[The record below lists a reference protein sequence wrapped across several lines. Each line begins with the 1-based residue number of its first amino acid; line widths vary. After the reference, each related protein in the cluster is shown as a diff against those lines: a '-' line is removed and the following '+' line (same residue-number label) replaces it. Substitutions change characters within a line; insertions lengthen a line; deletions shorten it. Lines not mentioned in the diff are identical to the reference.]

1 MTDAI
6 QGNEFLKLVAPL
18 QALEVLLGFGHLE
31 SERCDVT
38 SGVGRVLAQTVVVPF
53 DYPPFDRATVDGY
66 AVRSVDVQGASNA
79 VPATVDVIGR
89 IEAGRVFDG
98 RVGPGQALAVPTGG
112 VLPDGAN
119 AVVMVEDTAEVAGGL
134 VEVYRAVGVGRN
146 ILHRGE
152 DAGEGQTLLG
162 AGTRLRAHHIGALC
176 GFGFETVSVVRRP
189 VVGVLATGN
198 EIVPPDQVP
207 GPGQIRD
214 VNQYAMAAGVESHG
228 WRARRGGIVSDD
240 LEALTAAVDG
250 LLGDCDVVLLSGG
263 SSVGVRDL
271 TATALEQLGGKI
283 LFHGVA
289 VKPGRPTICAV
300 VDGKPVFGVPGHPV
314 SSAVS
319 FELFVVPLLRAIEG
333 EDFGLGQM
341 DVRSWPDA
349 RMWPTRQRA
358 VLARRV
364 ASVAG
369 RDEFIRVRLRMDAQ
383 DRWLADPVPGDS
395 SVLTSV
401 VSAHGL
407 VQLRAGLEGLEAGA
421 DVEVLT
427 YG

>member
-1 MTDAI
+1 MTEGI
-6 QGNEFLKLVAPL
+6 QGNEFLKLVPPL
-18 QALEVLLGFGHLE
+18 QALKVLSEFGGLEPEAAEVA
-31 SERCDVT
+31 DA
-38 SGVGRVLAQTVVVPF
+38 VGRVLAESVVVPH

-66 AVRSVDVQGASNA
+66 AVRSLDVQGASNG
-79 VPATVDVIGR
+79 VPATLESIGR

-112 VLPDGAN
+112 VLPRGAD

-134 VEVYRAVGVGRN
+134 VEVYRAAGVGRN
-146 ILHRGE
+146 VLHRGE
-152 DAGEGQTLLG
+152 DAGEGQILLV
-162 AGTRLRAHHIGALC
+162 AGTRLRSHHIGALC
-176 GFGFETVSVVRRP
+176 GLGIGTASVVRRP

-198 EIVPPDQVP
+198 EIVSPDQEP

-214 VNQYAMAAGVESHG
+214 VNQHAMAAAVESRG
-228 WRARRGGIVSDD
+228 WRAIRGGIVPDRLD
-240 LEALTAAVDG
+240 ELTASVAG
-250 LLGDCDVVLLSGG
+250 LLSDCDVVLLSGG

-271 TATALEQLGGKI
+271 TATALERLGGRI

-289 VKPGRPTICAV
+289 VKPGRPTICAMV
-300 VDGKPVFGVPGHPV
+300 NGKPVFGMPGHPV

-319 FELFVVPLLRAIEG
+319 FELFVAPLLRSIEG
-333 EDFGLGQM
+333 EVFGLGEM

-358 VLARRV
+358 LLARRV
-364 ASVAG
+364 ASVPG
-369 RDEFIRVRLRMDAQ
+369 RDEFIRVRLRRDAQ
-383 DRWLADPVPGDS
+383 DRWMADPVPGDS

-407 VQLRAGLEGLEAGA
+407 VRLPAGLEGLEAGSE
-421 DVEVLT
+421 VEVLT